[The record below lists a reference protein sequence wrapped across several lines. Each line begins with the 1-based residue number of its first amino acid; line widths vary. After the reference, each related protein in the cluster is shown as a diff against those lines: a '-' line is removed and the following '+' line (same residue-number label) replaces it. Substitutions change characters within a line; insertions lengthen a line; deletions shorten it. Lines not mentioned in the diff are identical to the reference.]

1 VRPGTARGLVVP
13 GLVAGAISG
22 TLIVTFGISLAALI
36 FTGDLAHYVPAG
48 IGVLLLSSFIIGGV
62 VALRSSY
69 KPVISAPQENT
80 SVILALMAA
89 AIGQK
94 LPAGV
99 DALPTILASFA
110 LASIGTGTLFALLGL
125 LRLGKIVRYIPY
137 PVIGGFLGGT
147 GWLLVQGSLSVL
159 TGVAITA
166 DNVHLLFARGAA
178 ITWVPGIVFGA
189 LVTLVIR
196 RRHHFLLLPGLLA
209 GGVGLFYLVLAIA
222 GISVATAE
230 ARGYLLGPFPQGGL
244 WPPFRLEALG
254 RIDWGVLRSTAGSIA
269 ALTVLAA
276 ISILLNASGLEL
288 ATDEEI
294 DLDRELR
301 VTALANLLSGALGG
315 VMGYLSLSE
324 STLNYKIGARTR
336 LPGLISASAS
346 LLTLVAG
353 AAAVSYFPKPILGG
367 LLLFL
372 GLSFLLETVY
382 DAWFRLPLIEY
393 ALVLAILL
401 AVVTQGFLAGIGA
414 GLLISAVL
422 FAGSYARIHVVKHAI
437 LGSVLRSKASRSVA
451 KESLLKRRGEQIH
464 VLQLQGYIFF
474 GTAYDLLKDVQSR
487 LLGLGKLCKLR
498 ARFVVLDFRHVDG
511 LDSSAVV
518 AFTRMRKLATAEGAT
533 LAFTELPKSVSRQLE
548 RGGCLDPTAGAPSPN
563 LVLRAERPASAVFED
578 LDRGLEW
585 CENQVLGTLQPGEV
599 APESERA
606 LVHRLAEYLE
616 RIEAEEGYNLYKLGE
631 VSKDLI
637 LIESG
642 EVVAW
647 LDVEGGRSKRLRT
660 MGPGSVVGEAGLYLG
675 QPRSASVRT
684 SRPSVLHRLSAESL
698 SRMTREAPELSS
710 ALHYYVVRLLAERV
724 VETTSAA
731 QMVFYGGV

>member
-1 VRPGTARGLVVP
+1 VRPPAKPVRILP

-36 FTGDLAHYVPAG
+36 FTGSLAHHVPAG
-48 IGVLLLSSFIIGGV
+48 IGVLLFSSFLIGGV

-80 SVILALMAA
+80 SVILALMAT

-110 LASIGTGTLFALLGL
+110 LASIGTGTLFAILGT

-147 GWLLVQGSLSVL
+147 GWLLVQGALSVL
-159 TGVAITA
+159 TGVTITA
-166 DNVHLLFARGAA
+166 DNAQLLLAPGAA
-178 ITWVPGIVFGA
+178 ATWAPGVAFGVVITAV
-189 LVTLVIR
+189 LR
-196 RRHHFLLLPGLLA
+196 RKQHFLLLPGLLA
-209 GGVGLFYLVLAIA
+209 GGVALFYAILAVA
-222 GISVATAE
+222 GVSVAAAE
-230 ARGYLLGPFPQGGL
+230 SRGYLLGPFPQGGL
-244 WPPFRLEALG
+244 WPPFHAEALG
-254 RIDWGVLRSTAGSIA
+254 RIDWVVLRSTAGSIA

-301 VTALANLLSGALGG
+301 ATALANLLSGALGG

-336 LPGLISASAS
+336 LPGLISAGLS

-393 ALVLAILL
+393 ALVLAILF

-414 GLLISAVL
+414 GLVISAVL
-422 FAGSYARIHVVKHAI
+422 FAGSYARIQVVKHAI
-437 LGSVLRSKASRSVA
+437 RGSMLRSKASRTAA
-451 KESLLKRRGEQIH
+451 KETLLKHRGGQIH

-474 GTAYDLLKDVQSR
+474 GTAYDLLKDVQQR
-487 LLGLGKLCKLR
+487 LLALGADK
-498 ARFVVLDFRHVDG
+498 ARFVVLDFHHVDG

-518 AFTRMRKLATAEGAT
+518 AFTRMRKLAAAEAAT
-533 LAFTELPKSVSRQLE
+533 LAFTELPRSVSRQLE
-548 RGGCLDPTAGAPSPN
+548 RGGCLDRAALAPPAAH
-563 LVLRAERPASAVFED
+563 LPRAERPAAAVFED

-585 CENQVLGTLQPGEV
+585 CENQLLGAAQPDEI
-599 APESERA
+599 APESEGA
-606 LVHRLAEYLE
+606 LVDRLGRYLE
-616 RIEAEEGYNLYKLGE
+616 RIEAPEGYDLYRRGDT
-631 VSKDLI
+631 SHDLI

-647 LDVEGGRSKRLRT
+647 IEVEEGRSKRLRT
-660 MGPGSVVGEAGLYLG
+660 MGAGSVVGEAGLYLG

-684 SRPSVLHRLSAESL
+684 TRPSVLHRLTAEAL
-698 SRMTREAPELSS
+698 RRMTREAPELAA
-710 ALHYYVVRLLAERV
+710 ALHHYVARLLAERV
-724 VETTSAA
+724 VETTSTA
-731 QMVFYGGV
+731 QMLFYGGV

>member
-1 VRPGTARGLVVP
+1 
-13 GLVAGAISG
+13 
-22 TLIVTFGISLAALI
+22 LIVTFGISLAALI